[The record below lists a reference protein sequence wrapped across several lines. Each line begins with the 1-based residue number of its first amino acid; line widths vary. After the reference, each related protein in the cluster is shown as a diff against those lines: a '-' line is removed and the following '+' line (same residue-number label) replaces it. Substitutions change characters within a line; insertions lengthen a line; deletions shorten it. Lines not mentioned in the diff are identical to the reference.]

1 MRTENVEKFVK
12 IGTKQRRPNTFRLFK
27 IPTKGALLLLPRDR
41 GLTRELELEI

>member
-27 IPTKGALLLLPRDR
+27 IPTKQECYFYCQETGADK
-41 GLTRELELEI
+41 GVGA